1 MNNSKA
7 SVVLTIVE
15 ALSGVLSVIALVG
28 NLVVGAKEAKQI
40 GCDENV
46 NKSN

>member
-1 MNNSKA
+1 MKKA
-7 SVVLTIVE
+7 SIFFAIAE

-28 NLVVGAKEAKQI
+28 NLVVDAKEAKQI

-46 NKSN
+46 NTKN